1 MYPTALR
8 IEKQQEC
15 SDIELIVQK
24 LAELEA
30 KQQEALEQRY
40 TDNDLTF
47 SWHCGYESRRNEELL
62 LDDNAENYN
71 EISDGFWTR

>member
-1 MYPTALR
+1 MNPTALR

-30 KQQEALEQRY
+30 KQQESLEQRY
-40 TDNDLTF
+40 TDDDLTF

-62 LDDNAENYN
+62 LYAIILQWLRKVT
-71 EISDGFWTR
+71 IS